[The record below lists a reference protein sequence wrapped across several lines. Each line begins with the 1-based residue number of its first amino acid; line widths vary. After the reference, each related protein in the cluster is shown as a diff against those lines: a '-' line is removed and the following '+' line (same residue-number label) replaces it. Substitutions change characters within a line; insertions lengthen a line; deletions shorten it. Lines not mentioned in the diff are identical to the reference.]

1 MRQCAKTLAAE
12 MTIAEHHLLISSL
25 LSLAGQRRH
34 LEIGTAAGGTL
45 CAMLSAIPAENRPPF
60 VVVDPLKYFPNQL
73 EIIHRNLID
82 HNIDPATV
90 EFRAMKSALAFR
102 KSEDNGE
109 QFDFILVDG
118 CHKIQSV
125 MFDLKWSR
133 LLAEGGLICFH
144 DYLPIYPGVKMSVD
158 RFLRKHANYK
168 IVGHADSL
176 LVIRKISPSPKPEV
190 DFSDRVFAR
199 FWSLS
204 HRVARKWKRWKKAG

>member
-25 LSLAGQRRH
+25 LSLNGHRPH

-45 CAMLSAIPAENRPPF
+45 CAMLSAIPADTRPPF

-73 EIIHRNLID
+73 ETVHRNLIE
-82 HNIDPATV
+82 HRIDPSTV
-90 EFRAMKSALAFR
+90 EFRAMKSVKALR
-102 KSEDNGE
+102 ESERRGE

-125 MFDLKWSR
+125 TSDLKWSR
-133 LLAEGGLICFH
+133 QLAVGGLICFH

-158 RFLRKHANYK
+158 RFLRKHKNYT
-168 IVGHADSL
+168 IAGHADSL
-176 LVIRKISPSPKPEV
+176 LVMRKISPSPSLEI
-190 DFSDRVFAR
+190 DMSDELFAR

-204 HRVARKWKRWKKAG
+204 HRVARKWKRWKRAA